1 MVFYNYVVN
10 GVVIE
15 SQIPYP
21 EVLERTGLRDQVG
34 LTELG
39 YEEYFEPQE
48 VPEITQEQILLGVR
62 NLRTYLLEKSDWTQ
76 IADVA
81 LTAEKKAEWAAY
93 RQQLRDMPYT
103 YRDTTN
109 ILEVIPPTAPTN

>member
-48 VPEITQEQILLGVR
+48 VPEITQEQILMQGK
-62 NLRTYLLEKSDWTQ
+62 N
-76 IADVA
+76 
-81 LTAEKKAEWAAY
+81 
-93 RQQLRDMPYT
+93 
-103 YRDTTN
+103 
-109 ILEVIPPTAPTN
+109 